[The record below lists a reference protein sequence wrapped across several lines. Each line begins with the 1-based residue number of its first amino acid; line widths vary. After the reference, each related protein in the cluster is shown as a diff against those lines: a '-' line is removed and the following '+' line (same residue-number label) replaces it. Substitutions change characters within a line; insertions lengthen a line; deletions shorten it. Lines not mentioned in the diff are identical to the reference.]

1 MKDIH
6 EYSKER
12 RLHPLTI
19 VYRGIVSL
27 PQFAIVLYFAF
38 SQGRMEEWVSI
49 LISFLYLFI
58 AFPFIALNYFYF
70 SFFINP
76 HEIVIKSGVFSR
88 RVRHLP
94 LNKIQNIE
102 VTQNLLQRIL
112 GLAKVMI
119 ETAGDIETEGHL
131 EFVSKKDAEN
141 ISAVIRDQQSRLA
154 EMQAIP
160 IDPANQAKGTIK
172 GKEPSNEEELLFSMS
187 LIDNVRQGMLSFRP
201 WLIFIVFWVFTTAQ
215 QFYLIPDIETT
226 IDKNFIS
233 IFEGFNSFYLA
244 IFIIIGLIISIILS
258 WLIDILITVIN
269 FYGFKLSLVNGK
281 LFTEQG
287 LFSRRKGT
295 IPIKKLQSMIIKSNF
310 IRRYFDLWS
319 LDLETAGFSLKIKRA
334 EIAVPLAPK
343 ARIIELASRL
353 KPFIYPDEFRKVSK
367 KTIKRAIIKY
377 LLVIVIPYSTI
388 CYLVPEF
395 LWLLFLSPILYFFAL
410 INYRYRGYYLDDS
423 WLIIRQGY
431 FIQRI
436 TLIPIEKIQS
446 INIVQSFFQRRLNL
460 SSLFIDTAAT
470 GSLADASIIDIE
482 DFEADSLAKEIN
494 NKLLTKIYENKPR
507 VLRV

>member
-1 MKDIH
+1 MRDIN

-58 AFPFIALNYFYF
+58 TFPFIALNYFYF

-102 VTQNLLQRIL
+102 VTQNLLQRLL

-119 ETAGDIETEGHL
+119 ETAGDVETEGHL
-131 EFVSKKDAEN
+131 EFVSKKDADN

-154 EMQAIP
+154 EISIIP
-160 IDPANQAKGTIK
+160 KDSTGGTENTFARNNYTNK
-172 GKEPSNEEELLFSMS
+172 EELMFSMS
-187 LIDNVRQGMLSFRP
+187 LIDNIKQGMLSFRP
-201 WLIFIVFWVFTTAQ
+201 WLIFIIFWVFTTAQ
-215 QFYLIPDIETT
+215 QFYLIPDLENT
-226 IDKNFIS
+226 IDQNLIS
-233 IFEGFNSFYLA
+233 RFEGFNSFNLA
-244 IFIIIGLIISIILS
+244 IFIIIGLIISILLS

-269 FYGFKLSLVNGK
+269 FYGFKLSMVNGK

-287 LFSRRKGT
+287 LFNRRKGT
-295 IPIKKLQSMIIKSNF
+295 IPLKKLQSMIIKSNF

-319 LDLETAGFSLKIKRA
+319 LDLETAGYSLRIKRA
-334 EIAVPLAPK
+334 EIAVPLATK
-343 ARIIELASRL
+343 ACIKIEAFYIS
-353 KPFIYPDEFRKVSK
+353 
-367 KTIKRAIIKY
+367 
-377 LLVIVIPYSTI
+377 
-388 CYLVPEF
+388 
-395 LWLLFLSPILYFFAL
+395 
-410 INYRYRGYYLDDS
+410 
-423 WLIIRQGY
+423 
-431 FIQRI
+431 
-436 TLIPIEKIQS
+436 
-446 INIVQSFFQRRLNL
+446 
-460 SSLFIDTAAT
+460 
-470 GSLADASIIDIE
+470 
-482 DFEADSLAKEIN
+482 
-494 NKLLTKIYENKPR
+494 
-507 VLRV
+507 

>member
-1 MKDIH
+1 MIDIN

-94 LNKIQNIE
+94 LNKIQNVE
-102 VTQNLLQRIL
+102 VTQNLLQRLL
-112 GLAKVMI
+112 GIAKVMI
-119 ETAGDIETEGHL
+119 ETAGDVETEGHL

-154 EMQAIP
+154 EMSAATQGNFAGG
-160 IDPANQAKGTIK
+160 NTTIASK
-172 GKEPSNEEELLFSMS
+172 SEPNNEELMFSMS
-187 LIDNVRQGMLSFRP
+187 LIDNIRQGMLSFRP
-201 WLIFIVFWVFTTAQ
+201 WLIFIIFWVFATAQ
-215 QFYLIPDIETT
+215 QFYLIPDLETT
-226 IDKNFIS
+226 IDQNIIS
-233 IFEGFNSFYLA
+233 RFEGINSFNLA
-244 IFIIIGLIISIILS
+244 IFIVLGLVVSLLLS
-258 WLIDILITVIN
+258 WLIDILMTVIT
-269 FYGFKLSLVNGK
+269 FYGFKLSMVNGK

-287 LFSRRKGT
+287 LFNRRKGT

-334 EIAVPLAPK
+334 EIAVPLASK

-353 KPFIYPDEFRKVSK
+353 KHFLYPDEFRKVSK

-377 LLVIVIPYSTI
+377 LMVIIIPYSTL
-388 CYLVPEF
+388 CYLLPDL
-395 LWLLFLSPILYFFAL
+395 LWMLVLSPFLYVFAL
-410 INYRYRGYYLDDS
+410 INYRHRGYYFDDN

-431 FIQRI
+431 FMQKI
-436 TLIPIEKIQS
+436 TLVPIEKIQS
-446 INIVQSFFQRRLNL
+446 INIVQSFFQRRLQL

-482 DFEADSLAKEIN
+482 DYEAVSLAEEIN
-494 NKLLTKIYENKPR
+494 KKLLAKIYENKPFT
-507 VLRV
+507 LRV